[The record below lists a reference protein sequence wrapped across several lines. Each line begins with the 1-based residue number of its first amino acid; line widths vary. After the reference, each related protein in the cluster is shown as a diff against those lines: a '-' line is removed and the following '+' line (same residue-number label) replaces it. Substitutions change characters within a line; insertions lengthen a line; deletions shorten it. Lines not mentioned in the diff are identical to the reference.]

1 MNTSKISFI
10 RKNKSNITGVSRRI
24 LIHSKDTDYVRALK
38 LLIESSSHFF
48 VKNVDIEFDLVD
60 NIQMFDPGLLIYE
73 FDEDVQ
79 YLTSVKR
86 GISEL
91 RRQPNILVIIKEE
104 QLNHTYKLLEIGIDG
119 IVIKGVELEKF
130 ADILLKI
137 ENNNHYLTQKVLN
150 YLVINMAKNGKADLT
165 DREYETLVLLGQ
177 GLSYKS
183 IADKLN
189 IGLET
194 VRSHVKNLYTKLN
207 VNSKAAALEF
217 SRKNKLI

>member
-137 ENNNHYLTQKVLN
+137 ENNNHYLTQKVF
-150 YLVINMAKNGKADLT
+150 I
-165 DREYETLVLLGQ
+165 
-177 GLSYKS
+177 
-183 IADKLN
+183 
-189 IGLET
+189 
-194 VRSHVKNLYTKLN
+194 
-207 VNSKAAALEF
+207 
-217 SRKNKLI
+217 